1 MYADVI
7 VDISHKAVDRTFS
20 YRIPEELEEVVSVG
34 TPVMI
39 PFGQGNRARKGYVI
53 GLSET
58 VTWDT
63 SKVKD
68 ILRVPEES
76 LPVESRM
83 IRLAGWMREKYGC
96 TMISALETVMPVKQK
111 VRTVKQKVASRQ
123 FEPEFLPID
132 SLNPEQKQAY
142 ETFEAD
148 YDAGKRDVYLLHGV
162 TGSGK
167 TEVYLQMAKHV
178 IRQGQK
184 VIVLVPE
191 IALTYQTV
199 ARFRTVFADRIAI
212 LHSGLSRGEKYR
224 EFQQV
229 LEGSADILIGPRS
242 ALFAP
247 FTELGLIIID
257 EEHDTAYKSDTMPKY
272 HARDVALER
281 GRLEGAAVVLG
292 SATPAVESYR
302 AAEEGRYT
310 LLSLPNR
317 VEERALAET
326 EVVDLRQE
334 LREGNRSILSRA
346 LYGRMQDAFQRGE
359 QVMLFLNRRGMS
371 SFVSCRSCG
380 EAIRCP
386 KCDVSL
392 ALHGRDTLLCHYCG
406 HKVKMPKAC
415 PSCGSPFIGG
425 YGIGTERVEQEVKK
439 LFPEIRTIRMD
450 KDTTQRKGAHG
461 ALLQS
466 FHDGKAQC
474 LVGTQMIVKGHDFPN
489 VTVVGVMLADL
500 GLFDSDFRSGERCFD
515 LLTQAAGRAGRGE
528 RPGHVVIQTYRP
540 EHYVIQ
546 TAETQDYHQFYT
558 YEMAYRRL
566 LGYPPVTHMLG
577 ILMAA
582 KDEKAVVA
590 YSEALAERLKALTES
605 TVPSEEA
612 DTEVHNG
619 AVMTVDTEQEED
631 DGAETTS
638 RSGQK
643 VHSNR
648 RECVLTGPGNAYIY
662 KVNEVYRRVIYVRSE
677 KEELLKRIPRM
688 LKEEVDAAYE
698 TKGIEVHYDFDP
710 MHIL

>member
-53 GLSET
+53 SLSET
-58 VTWDT
+58 TPWED
-63 SKVKD
+63 SKIKS
-68 ILRVPEES
+68 ILRVPEGR

-83 IRLAGWMREKYGC
+83 IRLAGWMRERYGC

-111 VRTVKQKVASRQ
+111 VRNVRQKVDARQ
-123 FEPEFLPID
+123 FEPEFLPIE
-132 SLNPEQKQAY
+132 SLNAEQKTAF
-142 ETFEAD
+142 ETFATD
-148 YDAGKRDVYLLHGV
+148 YDAGVRKTYLLHGV

-167 TEVYLQMAKHV
+167 TEVYLQMAKRV
-178 IRQGQK
+178 IERGQK

-199 ARFRTVFADRIAI
+199 ARFRTAFADRIAI

-224 EFQQV
+224 EFTQV

-281 GRLEGAAVVLG
+281 GRLEGASVVLG

-310 LLSLPNR
+310 LLSLPSR
-317 VEERALAET
+317 VEDRELAET

-334 LREGNRSILSRA
+334 LREGNRNILSRA
-346 LYGRMQDAFQRGE
+346 LYGRMQEAFQRGE
-359 QVMLFLNRRGMS
+359 QVMLFLNRRGMN

-392 ALHGRDTLLCHYCG
+392 ALHGKETLLCHYCG
-406 HKVKMPKAC
+406 HTAKLPKRC
-415 PSCGSPFIGG
+415 PTCGSGLIGG
-425 YGIGTERVEQEVKK
+425 YGIGTERVEQEVQK
-439 LFPEIRTIRMD
+439 LFPEIKTIRMD
-450 KDTTQRKGAHG
+450 RDTTQRKGAHG
-461 ALLQS
+461 ALLQE

-489 VTVVGVMLADL
+489 VTVVGVLLADL

-515 LLTQAAGRAGRGE
+515 LLTQAAGRAGRGD
-528 RPGHVVIQTYRP
+528 RQGHVVIQTYRP

-546 TAETQDYHQFYT
+546 TAKTQDYLQFYT

-577 ILMAA
+577 ILITAA
-582 KDEKAVVA
+582 DEKAV
-590 YSEALAERLKALTES
+590 TEF
-605 TVPSEEA
+605 SEELA
-612 DTEVHNG
+612 AGLKGN
-619 AVMTVDTEQEED
+619 ED
-631 DGAETTS
+631 YI
-638 RSGQK
+638 
-643 VHSNR
+643 
-648 RECVLTGPGNAYIY
+648 LTGPGNAYIY
-662 KVNEVYRRVIYVRSE
+662 KLNEIYRKVIYLRA
-677 KEELLKRIPRM
+677 KEEAVLTEVPER
-688 LKEEVDAAYE
+688 LKEIADAAYLE
-698 TKGIEVHYDFDP
+698 RGIEVHYDFDP
-710 MHIL
+710 LHIL

>member
-662 KVNEVYRRVIYVRSE
+662 KMNEVYRRVIYVRSE

>member
-20 YRIPEELEEVVSVG
+20 YRIPEALEEDVSVG
-34 TPVMI
+34 TQVTI
-39 PFGQGNRARKGYVI
+39 PFGQGNRSRRGYVV
-53 GLSET
+53 SVSPST
-58 VTWDT
+58 PWDPE
-63 SKVKD
+63 KVKD
-68 ILRVPEES
+68 ILGITRGS
-76 LPVESRM
+76 LPIESRM
-83 IRLAGWMREKYGC
+83 IRLAGWMKEHYGC
-96 TMISALETVMPVKQK
+96 TMISALETVTPVKQK
-111 VRTVKQKVASRQ
+111 VRSVKQRVDERQ
-123 FEPEFLPID
+123 FEPEFLPVE
-132 SLNPEQKQAY
+132 SLNEEQKQAY
-142 ETFEAD
+142 SAFESD
-148 YDAGKRDVYLLHGV
+148 FDAGLRKTYLLHGV

-178 IRQGQK
+178 IEQGQK

-199 ARFRTVFADRIAI
+199 ARFRTAFSDRIAI
-212 LHSGLSRGEKYR
+212 MHSGLSRGEKYR

-229 LEGSADILIGPRS
+229 MEGSADILIGPRS

-272 HARDVALER
+272 HAREVALER
-281 GRLEGAAVVLG
+281 GRMEGAAVVLG

-302 AAEEGRYT
+302 EAELGNYT
-310 LLSLPNR
+310 LLCLPHR

-326 EVVDLRQE
+326 EIVDLREE
-334 LREGNRSILSRA
+334 LKEGNRSILSRK
-346 LYGRMQDAFQRGE
+346 LFSEMKEAFERGE
-359 QVMLFLNRRGMS
+359 QAMVFLNRRGMS

-406 HKVKMPKAC
+406 HTAKMPTQC
-415 PSCGSPFIGG
+415 PSCGSGLIGG

-439 LFPEIRTIRMD
+439 LFPNIRTIRMD
-450 KDTTQRKGAHG
+450 RDTTQRKGAHG
-461 ALLQS
+461 ALLQE
-466 FHDGKAQC
+466 FHDGRAQC
-474 LVGTQMIVKGHDFPN
+474 LIGTQMIVKGHDFPK
-489 VTVVGVMLADL
+489 VTVVGVLLADL

-540 EHYVIQ
+540 EHYVIE
-546 TAETQDYHQFYT
+546 TAATQDYLRFYQ

-577 ILMAA
+577 ILITG
-582 KDEKAVVA
+582 KDEKKVTEF
-590 YSEALAERLKALTES
+590 SDALAAGLKS
-605 TVPSEEA
+605 SA
-612 DTEVHNG
+612 DTAPMKGMDPADAIPGRKN
-619 AVMTVDTEQEED
+619 
-631 DGAETTS
+631 DGS
-638 RSGQK
+638 F
-643 VHSNR
+643 
-648 RECVLTGPGNAYIY
+648 VLTGPGNAYIY
-662 KVNEVYRRVIYVRSE
+662 RLNEIFRKVIYLRSE
-677 KEELLKRIPRM
+677 QLEVLLRIPEEQ
-688 LKEEVDAAYE
+688 KEFTDMAYE
-698 TKGIEVHYDFDP
+698 NDGIEVHYDFDP